1 MKSAGMASSAGVRK
15 KGVNPFLPLDK
26 YIPDGE
32 PHVFGGRVYL
42 YGSHDREGGHT
53 FCMEDYEVFSA
64 AVDDLTQWR
73 SEGVI
78 YRAEQDP
85 LYGKFPY
92 MYAPDCVRGN
102 DGRYYLYYCMSGE
115 YGQGGYHNPISVAVC
130 DEPAGKFEYLGQV
143 RWKDGQVMRRYVCFD
158 PAVMNDDGVI
168 RLYYGTQYGYE
179 EEPDFLA
186 SGRLQ
191 DEVEMF
197 GLSAEEILAYPDSIN
212 GAIMLTLEDDM
223 LTVREEP
230 RHIIPYRV
238 KGTDFEEHP
247 FFEASS
253 MRKVGAKYYF
263 IYSSWQNHELCYT
276 VSDFPDRGFRFGGTI
291 VSNGDVGAWRIARAG
306 EAARA
311 ADAEM
316 AGGTAER
323 PASSVVRRGEREC
336 LNMTGTTHGSIL
348 QINGQ
353 WYVFYHRL
361 THKSD
366 YSRQA
371 CAERIEIA
379 EDGSIRQVEVTS
391 CGLNG
396 SPLTGE
402 GRYPAV
408 ICCNLTNG
416 RMPHGCN
423 CIYKEEFPNV
433 TNCGD
438 ERFIAEI
445 EDGTLIGYK
454 YWEFKKGTGLAITAR
469 MENEKTKVRYDGPA
483 RVDERSVLDKIDVA
497 SETLIPEAGGEPGTY
512 FDVYVVPADA
522 TAESAA
528 MAAEPM
534 DAAAEPAGKV
544 AGSTAETAESTA
556 EGTAGSI
563 LVPHADRW
571 GERVGRISL
580 EGADPETDEWT
591 QFEMD
596 GEMPAGVYAV
606 YLVFYSGSGAGN
618 DSGSAAGLSTRHKLQ
633 LKEVL
638 FWK

>member
-15 KGVNPFLPLDK
+15 QGVNPFLPLDK

-143 RWKDGQVMRRYVCFD
+143 HWKDGQVMRRYVCFD

-197 GLSAEEILAYPDSIN
+197 GRSAEEILAYPDSIN

-263 IYSSWQNHELCYT
+263 IYSSWQNHELCYA

-291 VSNGDVGAWRIARAG
+291 VSNGDVGAWRIAGAG
-306 EAARA
+306 EAA
-311 ADAEM
+311 
-316 AGGTAER
+316 G
-323 PASSVVRRGEREC
+323 SVVRRGEREC

-371 CAERIEIA
+371 CAERIDIA
-379 EDGSIRQVEVTS
+379 EDGTIRQVEVTS

-396 SPLTGE
+396 GPLAGE
-402 GRYPAV
+402 GCYPAV

-454 YWEFKKGTGLAITAR
+454 YWEFEKGTGLAVTAR
-469 MENEKTKVRYDGPA
+469 IENEKTKVRYDGPA
-483 RVDERSVLDKIDVA
+483 RVDERSVLDKIDAAPETKIDAASETKIDAA
-497 SETLIPEAGGEPGTY
+497 SETL
-512 FDVYVVPADA
+512 DPAA
-522 TAESAA
+522 K
-528 MAAEPM
+528 
-534 DAAAEPAGKV
+534 AAAV
-544 AGSTAETAESTA
+544 
-556 EGTAGSI
+556 
-563 LVPHADRW
+563 
-571 GERVGRISL
+571 
-580 EGADPETDEWT
+580 
-591 QFEMD
+591 
-596 GEMPAGVYAV
+596 
-606 YLVFYSGSGAGN
+606 
-618 DSGSAAGLSTRHKLQ
+618 
-633 LKEVL
+633 
-638 FWK
+638 